1 MPRGSDRKSPDAT
14 SQVTSL
20 YRRTHAMD
28 HTVVHFEIPGTEP
41 ERAAKF
47 CRELVGWEISRW
59 GGAPGGGEAAEYWM
73 VRIVPTDADGQ
84 PIRPGVNGRL
94 MRRMF
99 PGQAPVNYIGVASVD
114 EFVRR
119 AERLGAKVV
128 ASERALPGMGGV
140 AQLTDTQG
148 DIFALLQTDAAAA
161 RIRRT
166 TG

>member
-1 MPRGSDRKSPDAT
+1 MPRGSDRKSPDDT
-14 SQVTSL
+14 PQITSL

-28 HTVVHFEIPGTEP
+28 HTVVHFEIPANEP

-47 CRELVGWEISRW
+47 YRELFGWEISRW

-99 PGQAPVNYIGVASVD
+99 PGQAPVNYIGVARVD

-128 ASERALPGMGGV
+128 ASKRAVPGMGGV
-140 AQLTDTQG
+140 GPPTDTAG
-148 DIFALLQTDAAAA
+148 DNVA
-161 RIRRT
+161 
-166 TG
+166 

>member
-28 HTVVHFEIPGTEP
+28 HTVVHFEIPANEP

-47 CRELVGWEISRW
+47 YRELFGWEISRW

-73 VRIVPTDADGQ
+73 VRTVPTDAAGQ
-84 PIRPGVNGRL
+84 PIRPGVNGGL

-119 AERLGAKVV
+119 AERPGAQVL
-128 ASERALPGMGGV
+128 ASKRARPGMGGV
-140 AQLTDTQG
+140 ARPTETEG
-148 DIFALLQTDAAAA
+148 HIFCLSHSRPT
-161 RIRRT
+161 
-166 TG
+166 